1 MLINYPRKHISQ
13 NVIYRI
19 EENITR
25 NLIIAPQPIS
35 LALFALYVFRRI
47 PCVHLYMYTQFLI
60 NLFMTA
66 VAYQRY
72 DINFAPPSPPSSSLN
87 QRHKHFTSSSLS

>member
-35 LALFALYVFRRI
+35 LVLFALYVLWLTML
-47 PCVHLYMYTQFLI
+47 VHLYTQFLI

-72 DINFAPPSPPSSSLN
+72 DINFAPPSARSTTPS
-87 QRHKHFTSSSLS
+87 